1 MYYMVKTKRNL
12 LGIMINLDATF
23 FSNSLDYTGIGIVIT
38 DPSLKD
44 NPIIFINQGF
54 TDITQYHLEEV
65 IGRNCRFLQGEDT
78 NKDEIAKL
86 KQTLSRFGR
95 YKTEILNYKK
105 DGTPFWNELSIDPA
119 KNNKDDKTYFVGVQ
133 KDITKRKTIEL
144 AHLETIK
151 EYDHLPCPIIPLLH
165 DIGVM
170 PIVGLVTKGRIST
183 LIEATKRS
191 IHDHTITTLAVDVS
205 CISNVDEATFEALLD
220 LHDHLHSVG
229 TKMVVTGLAEQQ
241 LVAPLDMQT
250 FLTSK
255 LKRAASTQELLLK
268 MNDK

>member
-1 MYYMVKTKRNL
+1 
-12 LGIMINLDATF
+12 MINLDATF
-23 FSNSLDYTGIGIVIT
+23 FSNSLDYTGIGIAIT
-38 DPSLKD
+38 DPSLED

-65 IGRNCRFLQGEDT
+65 MGRNCRFLQGEDT
-78 NKDEIAKL
+78 NKDEVAKI
-86 KQTLSRFGR
+86 KRTMSRFES

-151 EYDHLPCPIIPLLH
+151 EYHHLPCPIIPLLH

-170 PIVGLVTKGRIST
+170 PIVGLVTKGRISN

-191 IHDHTITTLAVDVS
+191 IHDHTIKTLAVDVS
-205 CISNVDEATFEALLD
+205 CINTVNEATFEALLD

-229 TKMVVTGLAEQQ
+229 TEMVVTGFAEHQ
-241 LVAPLDMQT
+241 LVAPLDLPT
-250 FLTSK
+250 FLSSK
-255 LKRAASTQELLLK
+255 LNRAASTQELLLK
-268 MNDK
+268 FDKNKWS